1 MEGKN
6 IVSSAIKFKYPY
18 NVISTMKKLAILIVA
33 LATLAILLT
42 GCGSDTQGKRVATPE
57 ISGMT
62 TVDTKAEPATL
73 TGETGKTAAEALK
86 ELESIESAPSTEN
99 NQKEG
104 TFYPPV
110 VTDKTG
116 EDALKE
122 KTRALF
128 QKPVYDPGVEA
139 DDDFGPRYGDASNN

>member
-1 MEGKN
+1 MNK
-6 IVSSAIKFKYPY
+6 SF
-18 NVISTMKKLAILIVA
+18 ILIVA
-33 LATLAILLT
+33 ITALALLT
-42 GCGSDTQGKRVATPE
+42 ACGSDTQGKRVATPE

-62 TVDTKAEPATL
+62 TVDTTAEPTTP

-86 ELESIESAPSTEN
+86 ELESLESVPTTEN

-128 QKPVYDPGVEA
+128 QTPVYDPGVEA
-139 DDDFGPRYGDASNN
+139 DDEFGPRYDYD

>member
-1 MEGKN
+1 MNKS
-6 IVSSAIKFKYPY
+6 IIF
-18 NVISTMKKLAILIVA
+18 IVA
-33 LATLAILLT
+33 IATLALLLT
-42 GCGSDTQGKRVATPE
+42 ACGSDTQGKRVATPE

-62 TVDTKAEPATL
+62 TVDTTAEPETP

-86 ELESIESAPSTEN
+86 DIEAMESVPSTN
-99 NQKEG
+99 NNPTSG

-128 QKPVYDPGVEA
+128 QKPVYDPNIEA
-139 DDDFGPRYGDASNN
+139 DDEFGPRYEYD

>member
-1 MEGKN
+1 
-6 IVSSAIKFKYPY
+6 
-18 NVISTMKKLAILIVA
+18 MKKSFVLIAAITA
-33 LATLAILLT
+33 LALLLT
-42 GCGSDTQGKRVATPE
+42 ACGSDTQGKRVATPE

-62 TVDTKAEPATL
+62 TVDTTAEPATP

-86 ELESIESAPSTEN
+86 ELENIESAPSTIN

-116 EDALKE
+116 KDALKE

-128 QKPVYDPGVEA
+128 QKPIETPNVEA
-139 DDDFGPRYGDASNN
+139 DDDFGPRYAGSGDDD